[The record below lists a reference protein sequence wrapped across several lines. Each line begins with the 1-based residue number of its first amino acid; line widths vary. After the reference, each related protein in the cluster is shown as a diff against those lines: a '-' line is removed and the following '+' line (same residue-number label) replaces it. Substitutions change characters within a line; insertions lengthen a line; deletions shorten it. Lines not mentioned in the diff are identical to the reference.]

1 MAVSSA
7 RPVSTPSMASSGRRC
22 CEQVDGW
29 ASRPAPT
36 MADSVPTAALLSS
49 SLARS
54 SLAVTRLSTSRACR
68 CCERGR
74 TEEEEEAVEEEAV
87 GALVG
92 EEASAEEE
100 GVLREGGA
108 GEQQVTEEGSQSVS
122 R

>member
-36 MADSVPTAALLSS
+36 MADSVPTAALLSTL
-49 SLARS
+49 LARS

-74 TEEEEEAVEEEAV
+74 AEDEEEEAVDEEAV

-92 EEASAEEE
+92 EESAAEEE
-100 GVLREGGA
+100 EVLREGGTGGQAA
-108 GEQQVTEEGSQSVS
+108 GKRGG
-122 R
+122 